1 MRFGI
6 ISDIHAN
13 LVALDAVLADMGPVD
28 QYWCLGDVVGYG
40 PQPNECI
47 QRLLDLDHA
56 VVMGNHDAAAVGEA
70 SVRTFNGEARRA
82 IQWTASVLS
91 RESLAYLETLPE
103 RLEHDDILLVHGS
116 VRDPI
121 WEYVTTREQASELL
135 AVTEQ
140 PYTLSGHTHIPAVFV
155 RDSSGAVLAGRPDDE
170 MELRLVGEHMIVNP
184 GSVGQPRDGDPRA
197 GYALI
202 DTERMSVQFHRVE
215 YDISETQRRMREV
228 GAGEW
233 LVERLA
239 HGR

>member
-40 PQPNECI
+40 PEPNECI

-56 VVMGNHDAAAVGEA
+56 VIIGNHDAAAVGQIP
-70 SVRTFNGEARRA
+70 VRTFNGEARRA
-82 IQWTASVLS
+82 IQWTASVLT

-103 RLEHDDILLVHGS
+103 RLEHDDVLLVHGS
-116 VRDPI
+116 NRDPV
-121 WEYVTTREQASELL
+121 WEYVTTKEQASELL
-135 AVTEQ
+135 AFTEQ
-140 PYTLSGHTHIPAVFV
+140 PYTLCGHTHIPSVFV
-155 RDSSGAVLAGRPDDE
+155 RDAAGTVLAGRPDDST
-170 MELRLVGEHMIVNP
+170 ELRLGSEHMIVNP

-197 GYALI
+197 AYGVI
-202 DTERMSVQFHRVE
+202 DTGRLSVEFHRVA
-215 YDISETQRRMREV
+215 YDIPEVQARMRSV
-228 GAGEW
+228 AAGEW